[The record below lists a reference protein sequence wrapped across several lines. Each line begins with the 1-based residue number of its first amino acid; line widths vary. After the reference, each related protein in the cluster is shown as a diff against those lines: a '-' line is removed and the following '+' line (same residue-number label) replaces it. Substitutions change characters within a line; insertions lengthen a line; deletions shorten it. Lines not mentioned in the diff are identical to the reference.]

1 MHYTAEALTNGS
13 SSYVHHAGMLEE
25 MAMTVLHVDKVQ
37 TGVGGIDSWGS
48 PPLPQHLVPLE
59 STSYSFWLTPYAA
72 ATAATGRAEG
82 RSGGGS
88 EGGDGWFEELLNG
101 RPQCVACT

>member
-59 STSYSFWLTPYAA
+59 STSYSFWLTPYTAA
-72 ATAATGRAEG
+72 MVAATGG
-82 RSGGGS
+82 RSGGGR
-88 EGGDGWFEELLNG
+88 EVGDVWYDELLNG
-101 RPQCVACT
+101 RPQCVACI